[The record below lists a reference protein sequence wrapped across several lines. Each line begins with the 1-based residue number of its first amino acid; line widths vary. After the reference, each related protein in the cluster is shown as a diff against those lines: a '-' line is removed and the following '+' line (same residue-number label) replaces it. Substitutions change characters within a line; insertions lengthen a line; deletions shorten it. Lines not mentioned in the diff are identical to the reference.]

1 MFSNGPLQVEL
12 ADTDFQFS
20 MPFGLEMVNDVIIK
34 PYRVRVDTTH
44 DRLKDD
50 HDESFLVL
58 IDRNGKWKVNTLLK
72 GFATTLQGFASS
84 YSNMGDI
91 LLIGKDKNEMKK
103 AYEAIKTQG
112 GGIAVSQDGKITA
125 KIDLPIGGGLS
136 THPVSE
142 LIEIEKVLKEE
153 LAAHGFHHGD
163 AIYTLLFL
171 QATHLPYVRVTQ
183 RGIVDVLKKQVL
195 FPSVMR

>member
-1 MFSNGPLQVEL
+1 
-12 ADTDFQFS
+12 
-20 MPFGLEMVNDVIIK
+20 MPDGVVIQPGQDVTMWDATPAMESGAAV
-34 PYRVRVDTTH
+34 PY
-44 DRLKDD
+44 
-50 HDESFLVL
+50 
-58 IDRNGKWKVNTLLK
+58 
-72 GFATTLQGFASS
+72 
-84 YSNMGDI
+84 
-91 LLIGKDKNEMKK
+91 EMKK

-142 LIEIEKVLKEE
+142 LIEIEKVLKDE